1 MSLLCAFAVGDW
13 RSEAG
18 MGLRPGLRGCG
29 RGRSVESRA
38 GSEAMRGWTGRSA
51 CSASGPAIVFPNVC
65 ILF

>member
-38 GSEAMRGWTGRSA
+38 GSEAMCGRKVGVFRA
-51 CSASGPAIVFPNVC
+51 GYVFPIVSN
-65 ILF
+65 LR